1 MAQIVALGQHC
12 EKVMDE
18 NKVFTEVLRPILL
31 TLILSDTQNIP
42 NMRFSLH
49 KMTFKLGVEVK

>member
-18 NKVFTEVLRPILL
+18 NKVLRPILL